1 MRAMKAA
8 ILVEQKKPLVLDDVE
23 LPENLEYGQ
32 VLVKIQYTSIC
43 GAQINEVK
51 GTKGPDKFL
60 PHLLGHEGSGIVLEC
75 GPGVTT
81 VKPDDHVVLHWRT
94 GDGIQ
99 SATPNYKW
107 KDKLVNAGWVTTFNE
122 YAVVSENRVTAIP
135 KGSNMKTAAL
145 YGCAITTAF
154 GLLQNEAL
162 LKSGESIAV
171 YGVGGVGIA
180 VVMASALISAYPI
193 VAIDI
198 NEFKLNKAEEYGA
211 THVINAAEEDVS
223 AKIKKI
229 FPSGPDMFV
238 ETTGLNPVKEQS
250 YELTNPKGRT
260 VFVGVTKGGE
270 KVSIDST
277 PLHFG
282 KHIVPS
288 YGGSSNPSY
297 DVPRLIQL
305 EQLGRFNLEGMITH
319 EFSLAEINEAMEGMQ
334 KGYIL
339 RCVIK
344 MQIDTNL
351 LR

>member
-1 MRAMKAA
+1 MKSMKAA
-8 ILVEQKKPLVLDDVE
+8 ILVEQKKLLVLDDVE
-23 LPENLEYGQ
+23 LPEKLEYGQ
-32 VLVKIQYTSIC
+32 VLVKMQYTSIC
-43 GAQINEVK
+43 GAQINELK

-81 VKPDDHVVLHWRT
+81 VKPDDHVVLHWRQ
-94 GDGIQ
+94 GDGIH

-107 KDKLVNAGWVTTFNE
+107 KGKQINAGWVTTFNE

-162 LKSGESIAV
+162 LKSGESIAI

-180 VVMASALISAYPI
+180 VVMASALVCAYPI

-198 NEFKLNKAEEYGA
+198 NEFKLKKAQEYGA
-211 THVINAAEEDVS
+211 THIINASEEDVR
-223 AKIKKI
+223 ARIKEI

-238 ETTGLNPVKEQS
+238 ETTGLNPVKELS
-250 YELTNPKGRT
+250 YELTSPKGRT
-260 VFVGVTKGGE
+260 AFVGVTKGGE

-282 KHIVPS
+282 KQIVPC

-319 EFSLAEINEAMEGMQ
+319 EFSLSEINEAMEGMQ
-334 KGYIL
+334 KGDIL

-344 MQIDTNL
+344 L
-351 LR
+351 